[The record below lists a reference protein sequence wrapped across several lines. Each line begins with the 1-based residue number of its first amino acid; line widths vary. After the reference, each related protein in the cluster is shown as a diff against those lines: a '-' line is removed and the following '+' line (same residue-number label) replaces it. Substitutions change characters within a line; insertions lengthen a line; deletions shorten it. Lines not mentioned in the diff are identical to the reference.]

1 MIREGLRGGE
11 VGAWKSLSLSI
22 AHQMLNLGSKE
33 YSEQPSVFRQPV
45 WMWPWNLMLSLA
57 SGWVIPRGTQRAGWK
72 INVRVE
78 DRRIG
83 IEKSFVW
90 LWAMV
95 WERDFWLGSGQDLGS
110 WKKRFCCCTAVMKW
124 WMFPGH
130 CKKKIAMLVFVCFVV
145 VFFFFFLK

>member
-1 MIREGLRGGE
+1 MLAVSILSWRAALTSPWWSEGLWGGQM
-11 VGAWKSLSLSI
+11 GAWKSLSLSI

-33 YSEQPSVFRQPV
+33 YSEQPLVFRQPV

-57 SGWVIPRGTQRAGWK
+57 SGWVIPRGARRAGWK
-72 INVRVE
+72 INVCVE

-90 LWAMV
+90 LWAVV

-110 WKKRFCCCTAVMKW
+110 WKERFCCHAAVMKW

-130 CKKKIAMLVFVCFVV
+130 CKKK
-145 VFFFFFLK
+145 KK